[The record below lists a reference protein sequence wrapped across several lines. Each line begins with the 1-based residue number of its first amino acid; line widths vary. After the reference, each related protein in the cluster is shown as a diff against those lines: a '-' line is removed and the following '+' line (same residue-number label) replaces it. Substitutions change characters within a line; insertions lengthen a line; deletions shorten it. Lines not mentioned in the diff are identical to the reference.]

1 MDTITYEQWLAIG
14 RPTQT
19 VLLQESKDDSLEFEN
34 VLHVFSKS
42 HASMV
47 ESYDQ
52 EGNLIEAIY
61 IEEHNNPDFVGSV
74 IPDRLLTNPKAN
86 QGRKLAA
93 SGDYVSTLGN
103 VRTFNADLES
113 ANLDGSSRYLEMWS
127 KLADRPHPSQLMNLV
142 YCADTI
148 HAFATNPQLV
158 VCPACHMQTNK
169 HLMNCYNC
177 GWYWPL

>member
-1 MDTITYEQWLAIG
+1 MDTITFEQWQALG
-14 RPTQT
+14 KPSQKK
-19 VLLQESKDDSLEFEN
+19 LFQESKDDSTEFEN

-52 EGNLIEAIY
+52 EGNLLEAIY
-61 IEEHNNPDFVGSV
+61 IEEHNNPEHIGSI
-74 IPDRLLTNPKAN
+74 IPDKLLTNPKAFQN
-86 QGRKLAA
+86 RKMQAC
-93 SGDYVSTLGN
+93 GDYVSTLGN

-127 KLADRPHPSQLMNLV
+127 KLSDRPHPSQLMNLV

-148 HAFATNPQLV
+148 HAFATNPNMIICNSCRLQFNKGLTI
-158 VCPACHMQTNK
+158 CP
-169 HLMNCYNC
+169 NC
-177 GWYWPL
+177 